1 MDARGVHRDVREVV
15 AVSGMGLYQELET
28 KTRLLDQAV
37 RELRGRGTALA
48 QAERDY
54 KVAAAKKIV
63 ELRDRGYPVTV
74 IPDLMRGDEEV
85 SLLRFKRD
93 CAETLWKSALEY
105 IQVTKLQIRIIEAQI
120 EREWGQAGTA

>member
-1 MDARGVHRDVREVV
+1 MSE
-15 AVSGMGLYQELET
+15 SIGLYQELEA

-48 QAERDY
+48 QAEREY

-74 IPDLMRGDEEV
+74 IPDLMRGDEGV

-93 CAETLWKSALEY
+93 CADVIYRSALEA
-105 IQVTKLQIRIIEAQI
+105 INALKLEIRLINEQVS
-120 EREWGQAGTA
+120 REWGQAGTS

>member
-1 MDARGVHRDVREVV
+1 M
-15 AVSGMGLYQELET
+15 SGMGLYQELET

-48 QAERDY
+48 QAEREY

-63 ELRDRGYPVTV
+63 ELRERGHPVTV

-93 CAETLWKSALEY
+93 CADVIYRSALEA
-105 IQVTKLQIRIIEAQI
+105 INALKLEIRLINEQVG
-120 EREWGQAGTA
+120 REWGQAGMG